1 MTRPLI
7 LVAAAL
13 TTLTTL
19 TATRAAAQYR
29 LPSDDTVRTILAEQV
44 GPKRTA
50 GVVIGLMDAD
60 GKTRVL
66 SAGKADNGSLAL
78 DEDVV
83 FEIGS
88 ITKTFTNAILADM
101 VRKGEV
107 SLDDPVQKFLPASV
121 KIPTRNGK
129 EITLLDLATA
139 SSGLPGMPSNFTPKN
154 PGNPYLDYT
163 VDQMYEFL
171 SGYTLTRDIGSRYE
185 YSNLG
190 MGLLGHALSLKAG
203 KSYADLVTERVLKPL
218 GMKDTR
224 IDLTEDM
231 KRRLA
236 LGHNPAGAIVPNWD
250 IPTLA
255 GAGALRSTV
264 RDMLKYLAA
273 NLDSTS
279 KPLGPTL
286 AMTHT
291 SRRPT
296 TSPAMT
302 MGMGWHILKLA
313 GGSIVW
319 HNGGTGGYRTF
330 TGFDPVKRVGV
341 VVLSNSAISVDDIG
355 FHLIDPS
362 FPLTKPPVQRTE
374 VAVDAALLSRYE
386 GTYELTPKL
395 QLTVTVENG
404 SLMILPTEQ
413 PKYRARPYAE
423 KDFFIPEV
431 PAEVSFVLGEDGKAT
446 QLVLRQGGGA
456 MVAKRVK

>member
-1 MTRPLI
+1 MTRSTA
-7 LVAAAL
+7 V
-13 TTLTTL
+13 L
-19 TATRAAAQYR
+19 TALLLTLATTRASAQYR
-29 LPSDDTVRTILAEQV
+29 LPADDTVKAILAEQV

-50 GVVIGLMDAD
+50 GVVVGLMEAD
-60 GKTRVL
+60 GKVRVL
-66 SAGKADNGSLAL
+66 SAGKADNGTLAL
-78 DEDVV
+78 DEHVV

-107 SLDDPVQKFLPASV
+107 SLDDPVQKFLPATV

-139 SSGLPGMPSNFTPKN
+139 SSGLPGMPNNFRPKD
-154 PGNPYLDYT
+154 PGNPYADYS

-171 SGYTLTRDIGSRYE
+171 NGYTLTRDIGSRYE

-190 MGLLGHALSLKAG
+190 MGLLGHALALRAG
-203 KSYADLVTERVLKPL
+203 KSYADLVTERVLAPL
-218 GMKDTR
+218 GMTDTR
-224 IDLTEDM
+224 IELTADM

-236 LGHNPAGAIVPNWD
+236 LGHNPAGAVVPNWD

-279 KPLGPTL
+279 TPLGPTL
-286 AMTHT
+286 AMTHV

-313 GGSIVW
+313 GGSVVW

-362 FPLTKPPVQRTE
+362 FPRAKPPVQRAEIT
-374 VAVDAALLSRYE
+374 VDAALLARYE
-386 GTYELTPKL
+386 GTYELNPQL

-404 SLMILPTEQ
+404 ALMITPTQQ
-413 PKYRARPYAE
+413 PKYRARAYAE